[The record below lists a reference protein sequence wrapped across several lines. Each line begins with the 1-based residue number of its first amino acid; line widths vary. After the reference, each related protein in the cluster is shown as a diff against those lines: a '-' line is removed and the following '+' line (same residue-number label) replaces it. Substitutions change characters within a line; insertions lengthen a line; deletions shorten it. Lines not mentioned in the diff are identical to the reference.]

1 MPVMAR
7 PLRIQYPGAVY
18 HITCQ
23 GNAGEAV
30 FRGPED
36 RETFLQ
42 VFHQVIERQGWIC
55 HAYCLMDY
63 HYHILVETPQSNLS
77 RGMQLLNGIYT
88 QTFNRAHNRS
98 GHLLEGRFKAVLV
111 EKGQHMLELA
121 RHVVLNPVRAGVAR
135 SARDWRWSSYR
146 ATAGLAEGLP
156 FLTTEWIHTQL
167 GSTTAEATTAYRKFV
182 STGREADAWHCLEV
196 GILLGSD
203 TFVEKIKPLLHEAS
217 EDPGMSSR
225 YATAARPKLPDLVRE
240 TANKKLRN
248 RQIHHAVRAHR
259 YTLQQVGDHL
269 GLHYST
275 ISVICSRL
283 DAETRAAAPA

>member
-1 MPVMAR
+1 MAR

-18 HITCQ
+18 HITSQ
-23 GNAGEAV
+23 GNAGEAI
-30 FRGPED
+30 FRGPAD

-42 VFHQVIERQGWIC
+42 VLRQVIERQDWIC

-63 HYHILVETPQSNLS
+63 HYHILVETPQPNLS

-88 QTFNRAHNRS
+88 QKYNRTHDRS

-111 EKGQHMLELA
+111 EKGPHLLELA
-121 RHVVLNPVRAGVAR
+121 RHVVLNPVRAGVTR

-146 ATAGLAEGLP
+146 ATSGLAPEP
-156 FLTTEWIHTQL
+156 EFLTSSWIHSQL
-167 GSTTAEATTAYRKFV
+167 GETEPEARIAYREFV
-182 STGREADAWHCLEV
+182 SKGREADAWHCLEV

-217 EDPGMSSR
+217 ADPGMPSR
-225 YATAARPKLPDLVRE
+225 YATAARPNLPELVTE
-240 TANKKLRN
+240 TANKELRN
-248 RQIHHAVRAHR
+248 RQIHQAVRTHR
-259 YTLQQVGDHL
+259 YTLRQVADHL

-275 ISVICSRL
+275 ISLICSRL